1 MRFELVAFGLG
12 LMACAPKPPQ
22 RPSPQDAPL
31 MAEARPAPPE
41 VDGVQSL
48 YGSDGRPIAEA
59 PSAVMPLREE
69 VTLVP
74 TQRERDFAGVGAA
87 HPPRVGRRNVNVR
100 GARLDNTLRMLAE
113 HGRFNLVL
121 PNTLAEPVTLRL
133 HGVEPYEALLVV
145 ARNHGLDV
153 LYAGDVV
160 TVTPAG
166 TL

>member
-1 MRFELVAFGLG
+1 MRVELVVLGLG
-12 LMACAPKPPQ
+12 LVACAPKPALS
-22 RPSPQDAPL
+22 PSAQEVPL
-31 MAEARPAPPE
+31 MAEPAPAE
-41 VDGVQSL
+41 AEGVQSL
-48 YGSDGRPIAEA
+48 YGSDGRPIEEA
-59 PSAVMPLREE
+59 PGAVMPLREE

-74 TQRERDFAGVGAA
+74 TERERDFAGVGPA
-87 HPPRVGRRNVNVR
+87 HPPRVGRRNVHVR

-160 TVTPAG
+160 TVTPSP
-166 TL
+166 